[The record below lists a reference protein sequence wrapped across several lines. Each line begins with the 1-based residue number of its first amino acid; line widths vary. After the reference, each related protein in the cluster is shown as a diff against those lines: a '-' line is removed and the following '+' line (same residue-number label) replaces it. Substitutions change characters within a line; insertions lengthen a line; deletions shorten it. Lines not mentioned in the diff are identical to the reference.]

1 MPNMHR
7 NSASQEMVIRQPNHE
22 NQHRGSV
29 GHIVTSLDGKYV
41 VTVGIEDKLIKVW
54 LLEDLSLLSSR

>member
-1 MPNMHR
+1 MYC
-7 NSASQEMVIRQPNHE
+7 NSPAQEIVVRQPNHE
-22 NQHRGSV
+22 NQHRGSI